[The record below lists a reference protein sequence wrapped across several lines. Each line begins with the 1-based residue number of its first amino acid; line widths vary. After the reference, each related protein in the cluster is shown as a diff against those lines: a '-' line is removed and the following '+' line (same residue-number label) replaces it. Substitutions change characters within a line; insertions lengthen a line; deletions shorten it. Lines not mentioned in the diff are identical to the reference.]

1 MGLALR
7 NDLKLRAELMAAAAA
22 ENADAVDREARFPAE
37 AFSAARSQR
46 LLGIQVPSDLGGEDA
61 SVSDAVNICYMLGRA
76 CASTGMIFAMHQIM
90 VSILVRHARGS
101 TWHER
106 LLRRIAKEQLLLA
119 SSTTE
124 GQSGGD
130 LRNSVCAVE
139 QAGSRIALTKN
150 ATVISYGAEGDAILT
165 TARRAPDAPSSDQ
178 VLVAFV
184 RPDYW
189 LELIS
194 GWNTLGMRGTC
205 SPGFTLNGT
214 GSVEQVLPEPY
225 QKIHTHTMMPV
236 AHLTW
241 SAVWSGL
248 AAGAAECARRFTRTA
263 ARRGGGQLP
272 PGITHFTRAAM
283 SLRTLRMTVSSA
295 LQRFEEAGNRSDE
308 LESLD
313 FQNSMNLL
321 KVSTSELAITTVMSA
336 MQACGLS
343 GYRNDGEFSLSR
355 HLRDVLSSSVM
366 INNDRIL
373 ASSASAAL
381 LVEVPSLLRD

>member
-7 NDLKLRAELMAAAAA
+7 DDLKLRAENVAAAAA
-22 ENADAVDREARFPAE
+22 QNADAVDREARFPAE
-37 AFSAARSQR
+37 AFSVARSQR
-46 LLGIQVPSDLGGEDA
+46 LLGMQVPGELGGDGA
-61 SVSDAVNICYMLGRA
+61 SISDAVNVCYMLGRA

-90 VSILVRHARGS
+90 VAILVRHARKS
-101 TWHER
+101 MWHER
-106 LLRRIAKEQLLLA
+106 LLSRIAKEQLLLA

-184 RPDYW
+184 RPDYR
-189 LELIS
+189 LEAIS

-214 GSVEQVLPEPY
+214 GMVDQVLPEPY

-248 AAGAAECARRFTRTA
+248 AAGAVDRARRFTRAA

-295 LQRFEEAGNRSDE
+295 LQRFEAAGDRSDE
-308 LESLD
+308 FESLD

-321 KVSTSELAITTVMSA
+321 KVSTSELAIATVMSA
-336 MQACGLS
+336 MQVCGLS
-343 GYRNDGEFSLSR
+343 GYRNDGEFSVSR

-373 ASSASAAL
+373 ASSASGAL
-381 LVEVPSLLRD
+381 LVEVPPLLGD

>member
-7 NDLKLRAELMAAAAA
+7 NDLKLRAEIAAAAAA
-22 ENADAVDREARFPAE
+22 ENADSIDREARFPAE
-37 AFSAARSQR
+37 AFAAARSQR
-46 LLGIQVPSDLGGEDA
+46 LLGVQIPADLGGEAA

-76 CASTGMIFAMHQIM
+76 CASTGMIFAMHQTM
-90 VSILVRHARGS
+90 VSILVRHARS
-101 TWHER
+101 SAWHER
-106 LLRRIAKEQLLLA
+106 FLRRIADEQLLLA

-130 LRNSVCAVE
+130 LRNSACAVE
-139 QAGSRIALTKN
+139 QAGSRIVLTKN
-150 ATVISYGAEGDAILT
+150 ATVVSYGAEADAILT
-165 TARRAPDAPSSDQ
+165 TARRAPEAPSSDQ

-184 RPDYW
+184 RPEYR
-189 LELIS
+189 LEAIC

-205 SPGFTLNGT
+205 SPGFTLKGT
-214 GSVEQVLPEPY
+214 GAVDQILPEPY

-248 AAGAAECARRFTRTA
+248 AAGAAERARRFTRGA

-295 LQRFEEAGNRSDE
+295 LQRFEAASHSSDE

-313 FQNSMNLL
+313 FQNAMNLL

-343 GYRNDGEFSLSR
+343 GYRNDGEFSVSR

-373 ASSASAAL
+373 ASSASGAL